1 MPQALLITQC
11 LQNDFVKPLAPHE
24 ALPNLL
30 HIGHAES
37 LRLMGENPQFGP
49 VSRVIDWAYAQPDA
63 SLRVIHIRDWHD
75 PLDFRQFNHMIQFGD
90 HCEKNTHGA
99 GFAFSEPDTDKE
111 IEIVNTLTLND
122 FHETNLAS
130 LLEGYQGQKVR
141 VGLMGVWT
149 EAKITFLSYEL
160 STRYPDFEIGI
171 CSALTASS
179 SRAQHFIAL
188 EQLEKL
194 LGVKV
199 FASVAEFI
207 RFMGGN
213 TSQIPLTGWMDA
225 RHPVL
230 VLDSLPALED
240 TDSKLLR
247 YLFRDSRVV
256 KLNRLDGGFS
266 GNEVLGSTSTDIHGH
281 KQVPH
286 VVKIGWNHM
295 IGRERTAFEQIESV
309 LGNNAP
315 RLVDFVELG
324 ERGALKYRY
333 ASMGGGFST
342 TFQKLYAQGM
352 SDEKIAKVLETVFS
366 EQLGRLYTAAS
377 YEKCNIL
384 EYYQFSAQ
392 WAPNIRRR
400 VESLLGTVSGREIE
414 ILPGKFTPNLIQF
427 YEQDL
432 EKLKSFHRGDNCYMS
447 FVHGDLN
454 GANIILDRQEN
465 IWLIDFFHTH
475 RGHVLRDLIKLE
487 NDLLYIFSELQD
499 ERELAEAL
507 HFSEILCRIQ
517 DLRAPLPPLEDTGL
531 TVPALQR
538 AYRVTQILRSFYPE
552 LIHSDRDPL
561 QVFVGQ
567 LRYAVHTLSFNEAS
581 DLQKKWALYTAGLC
595 CDRIRNHQGGSRD
608 IWVDWLPDAHTGSGK
623 LGLTLLPGR
632 RDVLRSIDKDL
643 KTLKD
648 TEQATHLVSL
658 LTADEL
664 MRYGVPELHEKCAE
678 MGIEVF
684 HQPMLDQRVCSPKE
698 MIGLLNWIEMAL
710 DQGGKVVLH
719 CVGGLGRSGTVAACY
734 LKQKGF
740 SSEQALHQV
749 RQTRSPRAVESTE
762 QEDFLRD
769 FDPAC

>member
-1 MPQALLITQC
+1 MPQALLMTQC

-30 HIGHAES
+30 HIGYAEA

-49 VSRVIDWAYAQPDA
+49 VSRVIDWAYAQPDD

-75 PLDFRQFNHMIQFGD
+75 PLDFRQFNHMIQFGS
-90 HCEKNTHGA
+90 HCEMDTPGA
-99 GFAFSEPDTDKE
+99 AFAFSEPPTEKK

-130 LLEGYQGQKVR
+130 LLDSYQGQKMR

-149 EAKITFLSYEL
+149 EAKIMFLSYEL
-160 STRYPDFEIGI
+160 STRYPEFEIGI

-207 RFMGGN
+207 RFLGGDT
-213 TSQIPLTGWMDA
+213 TSIPLTGWVDA

-230 VLDSLPALED
+230 VLDSLPALEE

-256 KLNRLDGGFS
+256 KLHRLDGGFS
-266 GNEVLGSTSTDIHGH
+266 GNEVLGSQSSDLHGH

-315 RLVDFVELG
+315 RLMDFVELG
-324 ERGALKYRY
+324 ERGAIKYRY

-342 TFQKLYAQGM
+342 TFQKLYAQGL
-352 SDEKIAKVLETVFS
+352 SEQKISQILDTVFH

-377 YEKCNIL
+377 FEKCNLL

-400 VESLLGTVSGREIE
+400 VESLGGATTGAEIE
-414 ILPGKFTPNLIQF
+414 VLPGKFTPNVVMF

-432 EKLKSFHRGDNCYMS
+432 EKLKPYHRGDSCYMS

-454 GANIILDRQEN
+454 GANIILDSQEN
-465 IWLIDFFHTH
+465 VWLIDFFHTH

-487 NDLLYIFSELQD
+487 NDLLYIFTELQD
-499 ERELAEAL
+499 ETDLAQAL
-507 HFSEILCRIQ
+507 HLSDILCRIQ
-517 DLRAPLPPLEDTGL
+517 DLRAPLPMLEETGL
-531 TVPALQR
+531 TLPALQR
-538 AYRVTQILRSFYPE
+538 AYRVLKQLRSYYPE
-552 LIHSDRDPL
+552 LIHLDRDPL
-561 QVFVGQ
+561 QLFVGQ
-567 LRYAVHTLSFNEAS
+567 LRYAVHTLSFNES
-581 DLQKKWALYTAGLC
+581 TPLQKKWALYTAGLC
-595 CDRIRNHQGGSRD
+595 CDRIRTHLGGSRAL
-608 IWVDWLPDAHTGSGK
+608 WVDWLPAEYTGPGK

-632 RDVLRSIDKDL
+632 RDMLRSLEKDL
-643 KTLKD
+643 NTLKE
-648 TEQATHLVSL
+648 TENATHLVSL
-658 LTADEL
+658 VTQDEL
-664 MRYGVPELHEKCAE
+664 QNYGVPQLHEKAAE
-678 MGIEVF
+678 MGFAVY
-684 HQPMLDQRVCSPKE
+684 HQPMLDQRTCSPKE
-698 MIGLLNWIEMAL
+698 MVALLDWIKTAL

-719 CVGGLGRSGTVAACY
+719 CVGGLGRSGTAAACY
-734 LKQKGF
+734 LKRQGL
-740 SSEQALHQV
+740 STDLALHQV
-749 RQTRSPRAVESTE
+749 RLTRSPRAVESLE
-762 QEDFLRD
+762 QENFLRD
-769 FDPAC
+769 FEPA